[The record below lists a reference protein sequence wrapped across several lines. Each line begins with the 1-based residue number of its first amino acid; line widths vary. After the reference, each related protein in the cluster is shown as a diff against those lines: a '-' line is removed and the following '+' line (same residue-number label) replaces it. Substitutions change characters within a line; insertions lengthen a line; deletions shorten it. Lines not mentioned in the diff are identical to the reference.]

1 MTVVDFK
8 RRLRQLIRINGSQ
21 RDFADE
27 MEKYPHRRT
36 RKITEELISKWIGE
50 GYPEL
55 PDAED
60 ILIIAQI
67 EDEVSLDY
75 LFGRADPKRGTVE
88 ERIERRV
95 KKMGT

>member
-1 MTVVDFK
+1 MTVLDFK

-21 RDFADE
+21 KDFADE
-27 MEKYPHRRT
+27 MEKYPHRRS
-36 RKITEELISKWIGE
+36 RKVTEELVSKWIGE
-50 GYPEL
+50 NYTEL

-60 ILIIAQI
+60 MLIIAQI

-75 LFGRADPKRGTVE
+75 LFGRADARRGTVE

-95 KKMGT
+95 RKMGT